1 MTPITL
7 RSGCG
12 TLALLAM
19 LFTAPASFA
28 ATPAVGDAYTYR
40 LTNGF
45 TREIG
50 GQIRYEVTAASTAQG
65 QVVTVTTDSPLI
77 GPDRTEIHTTDGQWL
92 RRPLDSHGIN
102 VEYEFSPA
110 LPSMSS
116 GKAWSTRVNAKVPS
130 ENASRSVR
138 IDGEVLGNERIRVP
152 AGEFDTVKIR
162 RIIYSGDRDFLKGE
176 TRIVDIDWFA
186 PALGRTVRSETR
198 SYWRQFSCGRYGC
211 DFTGNWNVLE
221 LTEAPAAKR

>member
-45 TREIG
+45 TREIA

-116 GKAWSTRVNAKVPS
+116 GRAWSTRVNAKVPS
-130 ENASRSVR
+130 ENA
-138 IDGEVLGNERIRVP
+138 
-152 AGEFDTVKIR
+152 
-162 RIIYSGDRDFLKGE
+162 
-176 TRIVDIDWFA
+176 
-186 PALGRTVRSETR
+186 
-198 SYWRQFSCGRYGC
+198 
-211 DFTGNWNVLE
+211 NVSLPS
-221 LTEAPAAKR
+221 TMI